1 MPKNTFFQFKQFT
14 VWQEKTALKVCTESC
29 ILGGYSALKTKDS
42 KTILDIGTGTGLLA
56 LMIAQKNNDSKIDAI
71 EIEESAYNQAIENV
85 SKSIFSNQIQ
95 VINQDVK
102 NFDPSIQYDFIVS
115 NPPFYQNYLKSETQ
129 QRNQALHDTS
139 LTLQDLA
146 DVVSRLLSNSGQ
158 FIVLLPPLQM
168 AQFEVLANQKGLFVA
183 STLKIYSKQPII
195 SNNSPVFREI
205 CVFRKSDSQIDSE
218 FETLYIYEEDK
229 SYSSDFKELL
239 KDYYLHL

>member
-14 VWQEKTALKVCTESC
+14 VWQDKTALKVCTESC
-29 ILGGYSALKTKDS
+29 ILGAYCALKTNEA

-56 LMIAQKNNDSKIDAI
+56 LMIAQRNRESKIDAI
-71 EIEESAYNQAIENV
+71 EIEGSAYSQAVENV
-85 SKSIFSNQIQ
+85 SKSIFLNQIL

-102 NFDPSIQYDFIVS
+102 YFEPSIQYDLIVS

-129 QRNQALHDTS
+129 QRNLALHDTS

-168 AQFEVLANQKGLFVA
+168 AQFEVLVNQKRLFVA
-183 STLKIYSKQPII
+183 STLIIYSKQSII

-205 CVFRKSDSQIDSE
+205 CTFQKSDSQIDFE
-218 FETLYIYEEDK
+218 FETLYIYEEDQ
-229 SYSSDFKELL
+229 SYSEDFKKLL
-239 KDYYLHL
+239 RDYYLHL

>member
-29 ILGGYSALKTKDS
+29 ILGAYAAIKINKA
-42 KTILDIGTGTGLLA
+42 KAILDIGTGTGLLA
-56 LMIAQKNNDSKIDAI
+56 LMIAQKNRESKIDAI
-71 EIEESAYNQAIENV
+71 EIEESAYSQVVENV
-85 SKSIFSNQIQ
+85 SKSIFLNQIQ

-102 NFDPSIQYDFIVS
+102 YFEPSIEYDLIVS

-129 QRNQALHDTS
+129 QRNLALHDTS

-146 DVVSRLLSNSGQ
+146 DAVSRLLSNDGQ

-183 STLKIYSKQPII
+183 SILKIYSKQPIT
-195 SNNSPVFREI
+195 SNNNLIFREI
-205 CVFRKSDSQIDSE
+205 CMFQKSDFQIDSGL
-218 FETLYIYEEDK
+218 ETLYIYEEDQ
-229 SYSSDFKELL
+229 SYSKDFKKLL
-239 KDYYLHL
+239 RDYYLHL